1 MLLKEEINKYL
12 NYCKFQKELDDKT
25 IKAYRADLEQFIT
38 VIGENN
44 PDKEMLNAYLVYLH
58 RMYKQKTVKRKIAS
72 VKALFHYLE
81 EEELIR
87 NYVPDQAFE
96 LTAVNHTENQGIHAA
111 RLTGL
116 SKAQGEYILFL
127 DQDDAISDSAVRT
140 LLTAAEQTHADV
152 VAGNGCRLFFTPEHI
167 LEKQIP
173 IYAKKAVL
181 KEVGHE
187 KMYLYGTDMIFSPG
201 QCLIRK
207 AVIPRDWCKRRLTV
221 NGCDDFLLW
230 LLMFHEK
237 RSFCA
242 IEDKIYIHNDTV
254 NSYSSSYEAMERS
267 FYAVCEFLEQ
277 TDGYDKKKIQIL
289 RRRYALKSKLKQN
302 GSKRQ
307 KINVV
312 LMNLDILYYTLKYK
326 IKGYY

>member
-1 MLLKEEINKYL
+1 MNEIKVSIITPLYKGMDYVPGLMAMIRKNAELLPAA
-12 NYCKFQKELDDKT
+12 QKGKNVP
-25 IKAYRADLEQFIT
+25 KAKLEFILVNDSPAD
-38 VIGENN
+38 G
-44 PDKEMLNAYLVYLH
+44 
-58 RMYKQKTVKRKIAS
+58 S
-72 VKALFHYLE
+72 LE

-167 LEKQIP
+167 LEKKIP

-201 QCLIRK
+201 QCFVKRS
-207 AVIPRDWCKRRLTV
+207 AIPEEWKCNILKQ
-221 NGCDDFLLW
+221 NGCDDCYLW
-230 LLMFHEK
+230 LLMLDK
-237 RSFCA
+237 GCN
-242 IEDKIYIHNDTV
+242 ITTIKDKIYCHIENDDNYS
-254 NSYSSSYEAMERS
+254 NSYNAMEKS
-267 FYAVCEFLEQ
+267 FFSMCDILEKSN
-277 TDGYDKKKIQIL
+277 DYNIKKVNTL
-289 RRRYALKSKLKQN
+289 RRRYLLKSYLKNEKSKIKKL
-302 GSKRQ
+302 
-307 KINVV
+307 INIIE
-312 LMNLDILYYTLKYK
+312 NLDIMTITIIYK
-326 IKGYY
+326 VSGYH

>member
-1 MLLKEEINKYL
+1 MNEIKVSIITPLYKGMDYVPGLMAMIRKNAELLPDAQKGKNVPKAKLEFILVNDSPADGLLK
-12 NYCKFQKELDDKT
+12 
-25 IKAYRADLEQFIT
+25 
-38 VIGENN
+38 
-44 PDKEMLNAYLVYLH
+44 
-58 RMYKQKTVKRKIAS
+58 
-72 VKALFHYLE
+72 

-140 LLTAAEQTHADV
+140 LLTTAEQTHADV
-152 VAGNGCRLFFTPEHI
+152 VAGNGCRLFFSPEHI

-277 TDGYDKKKIQIL
+277 TEGYDKKKIQIL

-307 KINVV
+307 KISVV

>member
-1 MLLKEEINKYL
+1 MNEIKVSIITPLYKGMDYVPGLMAMIRKNAELLPDAQKGKNVPKAKLEFILVNDSPADGLLK
-12 NYCKFQKELDDKT
+12 
-25 IKAYRADLEQFIT
+25 
-38 VIGENN
+38 
-44 PDKEMLNAYLVYLH
+44 
-58 RMYKQKTVKRKIAS
+58 
-72 VKALFHYLE
+72 

-140 LLTAAEQTHADV
+140 LL
-152 VAGNGCRLFFTPEHI
+152 FTPEHI

-277 TDGYDKKKIQIL
+277 TEGYDKKKIQIL

-307 KINVV
+307 KISVV

>member
-1 MLLKEEINKYL
+1 MS
-12 NYCKFQKELDDKT
+12 
-25 IKAYRADLEQFIT
+25 KAKLEFILVNDSPAD
-38 VIGENN
+38 G
-44 PDKEMLNAYLVYLH
+44 
-58 RMYKQKTVKRKIAS
+58 S
-72 VKALFHYLE
+72 LE

-116 SKAQGEYILFL
+116 QSTGRVHLIFRPGRCHFRQCGTDITYSGRADPRRCCGGQWLPLIFYTGAYFRKT
-127 DQDDAISDSAVRT
+127 DSD
-140 LLTAAEQTHADV
+140 L
-152 VAGNGCRLFFTPEHI
+152 
-167 LEKQIP
+167 
-173 IYAKKAVL
+173 AKKAVL

-289 RRRYALKSKLKQN
+289 RRRYALKSKLKT
-302 GSKRQ
+302 KW
-307 KINVV
+307 K
-312 LMNLDILYYTLKYK
+312 
-326 IKGYY
+326 

>member
-1 MLLKEEINKYL
+1 MNEIKVSIITPLYKGTDYIPGLMAMIRKNAELLPAAQKGKNVPKAELEFILVNDSPADGLLK
-12 NYCKFQKELDDKT
+12 
-25 IKAYRADLEQFIT
+25 
-38 VIGENN
+38 
-44 PDKEMLNAYLVYLH
+44 
-58 RMYKQKTVKRKIAS
+58 
-72 VKALFHYLE
+72 

-140 LLTAAEQTHADV
+140 LLTAAEQTRADV

-207 AVIPRDWCKRRLTV
+207 AAIPKDWCKRRLTV

-267 FYAVCEFLEQ
+267 FYAVCELSL
-277 TDGYDKKKIQIL
+277 IHI
-289 RRRYALKSKLKQN
+289 
-302 GSKRQ
+302 
-307 KINVV
+307 
-312 LMNLDILYYTLKYK
+312 
-326 IKGYY
+326 

>member
-1 MLLKEEINKYL
+1 MNKIKVSIITPLYKGTDYIPGLMAMIRKNAELLPAAQKGKNVPKAELEFILVNDSPADGLLK
-12 NYCKFQKELDDKT
+12 
-25 IKAYRADLEQFIT
+25 
-38 VIGENN
+38 
-44 PDKEMLNAYLVYLH
+44 
-58 RMYKQKTVKRKIAS
+58 
-72 VKALFHYLE
+72 

-207 AVIPRDWCKRRLTV
+207 PPARTRWRAL
-221 NGCDDFLLW
+221 
-230 LLMFHEK
+230 
-237 RSFCA
+237 RS
-242 IEDKIYIHNDTV
+242 
-254 NSYSSSYEAMERS
+254 RS
-267 FYAVCEFLEQ
+267 DARPSRP
-277 TDGYDKKKIQIL
+277 DG
-289 RRRYALKSKLKQN
+289 RRRSKAT
-302 GSKRQ
+302 GPPAHAPIRGIRRATTRRRSCTYWESSATDPA
-307 KINVV
+307 
-312 LMNLDILYYTLKYK
+312 MP
-326 IKGYY
+326 

>member
-1 MLLKEEINKYL
+1 MNEIKVSIITPLYKGTDYIPGLMAMIRKNAGKEAP
-12 NYCKFQKELDDKT
+12 
-25 IKAYRADLEQFIT
+25 KAKLEFILVNDSPAD
-38 VIGENN
+38 G
-44 PDKEMLNAYLVYLH
+44 
-58 RMYKQKTVKRKIAS
+58 S
-72 VKALFHYLE
+72 LE

-221 NGCDDFLLW
+221 NGCDDFPLC
-230 LLMFHEK
+230 
-237 RSFCA
+237 RCR
-242 IEDKIYIHNDTV
+242 I
-254 NSYSSSYEAMERS
+254 
-267 FYAVCEFLEQ
+267 
-277 TDGYDKKKIQIL
+277 
-289 RRRYALKSKLKQN
+289 
-302 GSKRQ
+302 
-307 KINVV
+307 INI
-312 LMNLDILYYTLKYK
+312 NRFIFP
-326 IKGYY
+326 

>member
-1 MLLKEEINKYL
+1 MNEIKVSIITPLYKGTDYIPGLMAMIRKNAELLPAAQKGKNVPKAKLEFILVNDSPADGLLK
-12 NYCKFQKELDDKT
+12 
-25 IKAYRADLEQFIT
+25 
-38 VIGENN
+38 
-44 PDKEMLNAYLVYLH
+44 
-58 RMYKQKTVKRKIAS
+58 
-72 VKALFHYLE
+72 

-207 AVIPRDWCKRRLTV
+207 AAIPEDWCKRRLTV

-277 TDGYDKKKIQIL
+277 TDGYLSLIHI
-289 RRRYALKSKLKQN
+289 
-302 GSKRQ
+302 
-307 KINVV
+307 
-312 LMNLDILYYTLKYK
+312 
-326 IKGYY
+326 